1 MNILLIEDESKTAQY
16 VKQGLEENGFKVEI
30 APDGLMGKK
39 LALTKP
45 YSLIISDI
53 MLPGLNGREITKQL
67 RDEGIDTP
75 ILMLTALSNTDDIVE
90 GFHKGADDYLT
101 KPFEFRELLVR
112 IKAITKRTKNLN
124 NESKLVIDDLTID
137 VYAKIATRS
146 GKIINLTVKEFALL
160 EYLVRHQGRVISKS
174 ELAKEIWKID
184 FDTGT
189 NTIEVY
195 VNYLRNKIDKGF
207 STKLIHTHIG
217 MGYII
222 RSENAN

>member
-1 MNILLIEDESKTAQY
+1 
-16 VKQGLEENGFKVEI
+16 
-30 APDGLMGKK
+30 
-39 LALTKP
+39 
-45 YSLIISDI
+45 
-53 MLPGLNGREITKQL
+53 
-67 RDEGIDTP
+67 
-75 ILMLTALSNTDDIVE
+75 MLTALSNTDDIVE

>member
-1 MNILLIEDESKTAQY
+1 MLLIEDEVKTAQY
-16 VKQGLEENGFKVEI
+16 VKQGLEENGYIVEI
-30 APDGLMGKK
+30 AYDGFLGKK
-39 LALTKP
+39 LASTKP
-45 YSLIISDI
+45 YALIISDI
-53 MLPGLNGREITKQL
+53 MLPSLNGREITKQL
-67 RDEGIDTP
+67 RDEGINTP
-75 ILMLTALSNTDDIVE
+75 ILMLTALSNTDDVVE
-90 GFHKGADDYLT
+90 GFQKGADDYLT
-101 KPFEFRELLVR
+101 KPFEFRELLAR

-137 VYAKIATRS
+137 VYTKIATRN

-217 MGYII
+217 MGYIM
-222 RSENAN
+222 RSENANQD